1 MQQSKN
7 DEKIYKA
14 ADVSACG
21 FAVKNLFA
29 QIYPNGLT
37 AAEMHEEAKKH
48 MWVKFVYERVVL
60 SNGV

>member
-1 MQQSKN
+1 MDQQN
-7 DEKIYKA
+7 KIYTA
-14 ADVSACG
+14 ADLSVCG

-37 AAEMHEEAKKH
+37 AEEMHEEAKKH
-48 MWVKFVYERVVL
+48 RWVKFAYERVVL